1 MDGMDIIFKLV
12 TSPSLIPLLF
22 PKGLVIGLGGI
33 DMIFKLATLDDL
45 DVCNFNQSI
54 WIWLIQGFP
63 EIVISNVGPFCPCY
77 LGCASNRLCIKN
89 SIGGEVNP
97 HLYLCIIV
105 SVLLHVLIF
114 YLIIW
119 LLKVSLEY
127 YQSSLAIFSSPSY
140 HIKGFILSPGVLISI
155 VKGNV

>member
-1 MDGMDIIFKLV
+1 MDIIFKLV

-77 LGCASNRLCIKN
+77 LGCASNRLCLKN

-119 LLKVSLEY
+119 LLKVSLESHH
-127 YQSSLAIFSSPSY
+127 SSLTKFFGKGWSMFLFITQCFSF
-140 HIKGFILSPGVLISI
+140 GTREWCME
-155 VKGNV
+155 NN